1 MKKRYKALLIIAGLF
16 IVLTA
21 YFRIRV
27 SIDAPVINEKARFN
41 DGDRIK
47 AGNDFY
53 LPGDSWLKK
62 NEYGLWELYV
72 TGDAFELGVKNGILT
87 KELAQYQE
95 EAFVESLR
103 ELIPSDFYLR
113 FLKYFVA
120 WFDRD
125 IDKYIPEEYLKEIYG
140 ISLSA
145 STEYSFIAPEYQR
158 ILNYHAAH
166 DIGHTVNNLG
176 IVACTAFGVKNDR
189 SADSLLLIGRNM
201 DFFISDKFAENKIIA
216 FYKPDSGYKF
226 TFITWGGL
234 IGVITGMNDQG
245 LTVTLNAA
253 RSEIPTSAKTPVSI
267 IARKILQYASTIE
280 EAEEI
285 ASGFDSFVAE
295 SFLISSARENDF
307 AIIEKSIDT
316 TVLYHPGGN
325 ELILTNHFQ
334 SNAFKNRKLTIENKK
349 ETATLY
355 RWKRT
360 KQLLDRKKVHDVN
373 SFVNILRDRRG
384 LDDENIGNG
393 NELAINQLIAH
404 HSVVFKPEK
413 LQMWVSVGPYQL
425 GEYIVYDL
433 NKVFSASP
441 DTAGIIYDSDLTVPA
456 DTFLYSQEYKDF
468 KEYKQ
473 MTARI
478 KKALKDDNDNFINEK
493 LIEKYGKLNPDYFYS
508 SYIIGE
514 CYKKL
519 GNKSLAEEYYK
530 KALAMEI
537 PNEPERNM
545 IREKLIELSK

>member
-1 MKKRYKALLIIAGLF
+1 M
-16 IVLTA
+16 
-21 YFRIRV
+21 
-27 SIDAPVINEKARFN
+27 
-41 DGDRIK
+41 
-47 AGNDFY
+47 
-53 LPGDSWLKK
+53 
-62 NEYGLWELYV
+62 
-72 TGDAFELGVKNGILT
+72 
-87 KELAQYQE
+87 
-95 EAFVESLR
+95 
-103 ELIPSDFYLR
+103 
-113 FLKYFVA
+113 
-120 WFDRD
+120 
-125 IDKYIPEEYLKEIYG
+125 
-140 ISLSA
+140 
-145 STEYSFIAPEYQR
+145 
-158 ILNYHAAH
+158 
-166 DIGHTVNNLG
+166 
-176 IVACTAFGVKNDR
+176 
-189 SADSLLLIGRNM
+189 LIGRNM

-253 RSEIPTSAKTPVSI
+253 RSKIPTSAKTPVSI

-393 NELAINQLIAH
+393 NELAVNQLIAH

-441 DTAGIIYDSDLTVPA
+441 DTAGVIYDSYLTVPA

-508 SYIIGE
+508 SYIMGE
-514 CYKKL
+514 CYEKL

-537 PNEPERNM
+537 PNEAERNM